1 MPHPTVTVS
10 LTDRIQQLL
19 DEREQHANAIAGIDK
34 TLEQINGLLGG
45 VKPGRKPGPKPAV
58 MPSAVEQPAKRGRR
72 RQRFAISGEESV
84 LAFVKE
90 QGKPTSQEIERQ
102 WKAEG
107 RKGRAAKALSKL
119 TREKKLKRTKLK
131 GERGSRYSV
140 VAHAAMA
147 SNSTAIASGSPAPTG
162 QDFVLQLLRQ
172 QKNLPTAAINTRW
185 KAAGRPGRANKVLG
199 VLVRAHKLNRTP
211 VKSGRGSRYALA

>member
-1 MPHPTVTVS
+1 MPHPTAIVS

-19 DEREQHANAIAGIDK
+19 NDREQHADAIAGIDK
-34 TLEQINGLLGG
+34 TLEQINSLLGG
-45 VKPGRKPGPKPAV
+45 VKAGRKPGPKAAA
-58 MPSAVEQPAKRGRR
+58 MLSAVEPPAKKGLR

-90 QGKPTSQEIERQ
+90 QGKPTSQEIEQQ
-102 WKAEG
+102 WTAEG

-119 TREKKLKRTKLK
+119 TREKKLKRTPIAGK
-131 GERGSRYSV
+131 RGSRYTLAV
-140 VAHAAMA
+140 PAAR
-147 SNSTAIASGSPAPTG
+147 ASGSKAVSAGSLALTG

-172 QKNLPTAAINTRW
+172 QKNLTTAAINVRW

-199 VLVRAHKLNRTP
+199 VLVRARKLSRTP

>member
-1 MPHPTVTVS
+1 MPETSSSS
-10 LTDRIQQLL
+10 LTDRIQQLF
-19 DEREQHANAIAGIDK
+19 DQRQQHTDAITAIDQ

-84 LAFVKE
+84 LAFVRN
-90 QGKPTSQEIERQ
+90 QGKPRSQEIERQ

-119 TREKKLKRTKLK
+119 TKAKKLKRTPLK

-147 SNSTAIASGSPAPTG
+147 SNSKAIASGSPAPTG

-172 QKNLPTAAINTRW
+172 QKDLTTAAINVRW

>member
-72 RQRFAISGEESV
+72 RQRFAISGKESV

-131 GERGSRYSV
+131 GERGSRYS
-140 VAHAAMA
+140 
-147 SNSTAIASGSPAPTG
+147 
-162 QDFVLQLLRQ
+162 
-172 QKNLPTAAINTRW
+172 
-185 KAAGRPGRANKVLG
+185 
-199 VLVRAHKLNRTP
+199 
-211 VKSGRGSRYALA
+211 LA

>member
-1 MPHPTVTVS
+1 MCIRLPARRDVAIVLQLNNRRYSMPHPTATAS

-19 DEREQHANAIAGIDK
+19 DQRQQHADAIAAIDK
-34 TLEQINGLLGG
+34 TLEQINSLLGG
-45 VKPGRKPGPKPAV
+45 VGPGRRPGPEPSA
-58 MPSAVEQPAKRGRR
+58 MPSAAEQPAKRGRR

-119 TREKKLKRTKLK
+119 TREKKLKRTPLQ
-131 GERGSRYSV
+131 GQRGSRY
-140 VAHAAMA
+140 
-147 SNSTAIASGSPAPTG
+147 T
-162 QDFVLQLLRQ
+162 
-172 QKNLPTAAINTRW
+172 
-185 KAAGRPGRANKVLG
+185 
-199 VLVRAHKLNRTP
+199 
-211 VKSGRGSRYALA
+211 LA